1 MITGEKLLT
10 SLYESYNTPNENGMP
25 MPVEDIYLTLELFY
39 PNTAKGYDIVNSLG
53 ISAEYWRRFI
63 PEDGMTLDE
72 LVKRL

>member
-1 MITGEKLLT
+1 MFLLMT
-10 SLYESYNTPNENGMP
+10 MLQRIS
-25 MPVEDIYLTLELFY
+25 V
-39 PNTAKGYDIVNSLG
+39 KGYDIVNSLG